1 MLTVSHCAPQRR
13 RAANHPRQQSREGKA
28 PMPPSSPQPESL
40 KNRLRAEIADLAAL
54 HGPSGREQAVVA
66 ALAERVRPL
75 AQSARVDRMGNL
87 LADCGGP
94 PDAPLVLLDAHVDE
108 IGCLVRSIEPDGF
121 LRLFK
126 VGGILDGLL
135 VGRKVCVNGRRG
147 VIGVKAGHLQSAEE
161 QRAVVPVRDLYVDLG
176 FSSNAEVRQ
185 AGIAVGDPV
194 TYVSEVEPLANPD
207 RLCGKAID
215 NRAGCAV
222 LLAALRQLAASPPPV
237 RLAAQFTVQ
246 EETGLHGAGPA
257 AFNFAPH
264 VAIAIDT
271 VPCGDTPE
279 MKFHSE
285 LPVALGRGPVLQAAS
300 SSSYGGMITPE
311 SVLAFAVRVAD
322 EHGIPHQEA
331 ILEGGSTNATAI
343 HYSRTGIPAIAVTIP
358 RRYSHSPIEVVD
370 LNDVAATLQLVVAMT
385 QQAREESFAF
395 LPD

>member
-1 MLTVSHCAPQRR
+1 MA
-13 RAANHPRQQSREGKA
+13 
-28 PMPPSSPQPESL
+28 ESL
-40 KNRLRAEIADLAAL
+40 KSRLQTEIAELAAV

-66 ALAERVRPL
+66 ALNARVRPL
-75 AQSARVDRMGNL
+75 AQSVRVDRMGNL

-121 LRLFK
+121 LRIFK

-135 VGRKVCVNGRRG
+135 VGRKVAVNGHRG
-147 VIGVKAGHLQSAEE
+147 VIGVKAGHLQSPDE
-161 QRAVVPVRDLYVDLG
+161 QRTVVPVRDLYVDLG
-176 FSSNAEVRQ
+176 LASAAEVRQ

-222 LLAALRQLAASPPPV
+222 LLQALRQLTAAPLPV

-257 AFNFAPH
+257 AFNLAPH
-264 VAIAIDT
+264 LAIAIDT

-279 MKFHSE
+279 MTFHSE

-311 SVLAFAVRVAD
+311 SVLAFAIRVA
-322 EHGIPHQEA
+322 EQNGIPHQEA

-343 HYSRTGIPAIAVTIP
+343 HYSRSGVPAIALTIP

-370 LNDVAATLQLVVAMT
+370 LNDVAAALQLVVAMAR
-385 QQAREESFAF
+385 QAGEENFAF
-395 LPD
+395 LPG

>member
-1 MLTVSHCAPQRR
+1 
-13 RAANHPRQQSREGKA
+13 
-28 PMPPSSPQPESL
+28 MPPSSQQTESM
-40 KNRLRAEIADLAAL
+40 KNRLRADLTELAAL
-54 HGPSGREQAVVA
+54 HGPSGRERAVIA

-75 AQSARVDRMGNL
+75 AQSLQVDRMGNL
-87 LADCGGP
+87 LVDCGGP
-94 PDAPLVLLDAHVDE
+94 ADAPLVLLDAHADE

-121 LRLFK
+121 LRLYK
-126 VGGILDGLL
+126 VGGILDSLL
-135 VGRKVCVNGRRG
+135 VGRKVSVNGLRG
-147 VIGVKAGHLQSAEE
+147 VIGVKAGHLQSPEE

-176 FSSNAEVRQ
+176 LSSAAAVRE

-194 TYVSEVEPLANPD
+194 TYVSEVEPLAQPD

-215 NRAGCAV
+215 NRVGCAV
-222 LLAALRQLAASPPPV
+222 VLEALRRLTESPLPV

-264 VAIAIDT
+264 LAIAIDT

-300 SSSYGGMITPE
+300 GSSYGGMITPA
-311 SVLAFAVRVAD
+311 SVLGFAVRVAD
-322 EHGIPHQEA
+322 ERGIAHQEA

-343 HYSRTGIPAIAVTIP
+343 HYSRSGIPAIAVTIP

-370 LNDVAATLQLVVAMT
+370 LNDAAATLQLVVAMT
-385 QQAREESFAF
+385 QQAGEESFAF
-395 LPD
+395 LAD

>member
-1 MLTVSHCAPQRR
+1 
-13 RAANHPRQQSREGKA
+13 
-28 PMPPSSPQPESL
+28 MPPSSPQPESL
-40 KNRLRAEIADLAAL
+40 KDRLRAEIVDLAAL
-54 HGPSGREQAVVA
+54 HGPSGREQAVVT

-75 AQSARVDRMGNL
+75 AQAARVDRMGNL

-121 LRLFK
+121 LRIFK
-126 VGGILDGLL
+126 VGGILDSLL
-135 VGRKVCVNGRRG
+135 VGRKVDVNGQRG
-147 VIGVKAGHLQSAEE
+147 VIGVKAGHLQSADE

-176 FSSNAEVRQ
+176 LASAAEVRK

-222 LLAALRQLAASPPPV
+222 LLHAIRQLTQGSPSV

-279 MKFHSE
+279 MNFYSE
-285 LPVALGRGPVLQAAS
+285 LPVSLGHGPVLQAAS
-300 SSSYGGMITPE
+300 SSSYGGMITPA
-311 SVLAFAVRVAD
+311 SLLAFAIRTAD
-322 EHGIPHQEA
+322 RIGIPHQEA

-343 HYSRTGIPAIAVTIP
+343 HYSRSGVPAIAITIP

-370 LNDVAATLQLVVAMT
+370 LNDIAATLQLVVAMT
-385 QQAREESFAF
+385 QQARYESFAH